1 MFRPLIRLVALL
13 GVLGI
18 SLSAI
23 FVRLASV
30 SPSTAAVFRGVYA
43 LPVLGLIWWAVRG
56 RDHRSRF
63 QRLLAMGAG
72 LFLALDLAMWH
83 RSIASIGA
91 GLATVLANTQVVFV
105 GLLAWALHRERPTR
119 TALAAIPVVF
129 VGVVLISGMGQ
140 SDAYGHA
147 PVAGALLGVG
157 AGIAYS
163 GYLLVF
169 RAANRELVHPAG
181 PLLDATIGM
190 TLGSLLG
197 GAIDHGLDLV
207 PHFPAHIWLI
217 ALALVAQVFGWLLI
231 ALALPRLP
239 ALETSV
245 LLLLQPTGTML
256 WGFLIFNERLSVTQ
270 LAGAAIVLFG
280 VGVLSLR
287 GSVVAKTADAVA
299 DLGR

>member
-1 MFRPLIRLVALL
+1 MVPGLIRLVALL

-43 LPVLGLIWWAVRG
+43 LPVLALIWWVVRK
-56 RDHRSRF
+56 RDHRSRLS
-63 QRLLAMGAG
+63 RLLAVGAG
-72 LFLALDLAMWH
+72 VFLALDLVMWH
-83 RSIASIGA
+83 RSIGSIGA

-119 TALAAIPVVF
+119 AALATIPVVF
-129 VGVVLISGMGQ
+129 VGVMLISGMGR

-169 RAANRELVHPAG
+169 RAANRALVHPVG

-190 TLGSLLG
+190 TLGSLLAG
-197 GAIDHGLDLV
+197 VIDHGLDLI
-207 PHFPAHIWLI
+207 PHFPAHTWLI
-217 ALALVAQVFGWLLI
+217 ALALVAQVGGWLLI

-245 LLLLQPTGTML
+245 LLLLQPTCTMV

-270 LAGAAIVLFG
+270 LAGAAVVLCG
-280 VGVLSLR
+280 VAVLSVR
-287 GSVVAKTADAVA
+287 GSVVAKTVEDVA
-299 DLGR
+299 ELGR